1 MIRSIRLVSLLLLLT
16 FTLVPIHAQVT
27 TGIPPFGSFGGGP
40 DVINLGNLNAHLDI
54 PVLNKPGRGTNFTY
68 DLTYDSSVW
77 YPVTSGSTTSWQPV
91 GSWGWSSNSAL
102 SSGNTGYITYKMTQ
116 TICRVL
122 QEGHYLLGTDT
133 VYSNTIFYDQW
144 GTAHLFGGTYTV
156 LAGSCGNSRTS
167 TYPSLAWDNS
177 GLIAQSYGGCIT
189 TAKGGTFCPPANP
202 TGGSYSATY
211 KDRNGNE
218 ITANT
223 SGQFFDTLSS
233 STAVLT
239 VGGAGTPSSP
249 MTFTYT
255 PPGGGSAAYTVKYT
269 TFDLETNFGCNGI
282 AEYGANGTTTANL
295 VTEIDL
301 PDQVSK
307 YMFTYE
313 KTVGHTG
320 YVTGRLAS
328 ITLPTGATI
337 SYTYGNNVNG
347 ITCADGSAST
357 LTRTTPDGTWTYA
370 RTMGTGAASATLIT
384 APQLSYDSAANQ
396 TIAQFQGIYP
406 TQSDTYQGSAPSF
419 TTLPINESTL
429 QTSNLLQE
437 VQTCYNASASP
448 CPGTAI
454 TTLPIQGRTVITS
467 VAGPGKLW
475 SEHEDG
481 YNTNGLQTLSE
492 DFDFSP
498 SPPGTL
504 LQQTKISYATL
515 GASLTGFPQTVEVLN
530 TATNIYSRQDTAYDG
545 ATLTCVSGAPQHDD
559 TDFPCTF
566 NTRGNATSVTTYT
579 TPSVPSGGIT
589 KNFTYDSTGNL
600 LTAQLNCCELKTWVY
615 STKTSYAYPDSVT
628 SGLSS
633 PQLSTTATYDL
644 NMGLTLTSTDP
655 NGLVT
660 TNTYDNMGRPLT
672 STVGTNP
679 ATTFTY
685 NDFNNSSSFTAWTVQ
700 VCAPVQGTNEACQKT
715 IADSQGRV
723 VTSQLLDASNNLY
736 SATDTQY
743 DAWGR
748 AYKVGNP
755 YTTSSAYWTQTNFDA
770 LSRAVKTTL
779 QDGSV
784 STSLYTDNTV
794 TTTDPVGKQRKGVV
808 DGLGRLTSVYEPDP
822 TNGNSLT
829 LQTSY
834 SYNVLNQLTQV
845 TQGSQTRTYAYD
857 ALGRLNSASTPE
869 GGTACY
875 GTYSGSTCQ
884 ANGYDSWNNLLYR
897 TDARGVVTNYLY
909 DTLNRLVGITYPTVP
924 TGVAP
929 MPNVC
934 KANGASNN
942 NANVCFTYGTSAASY
957 NNGLPLTMTD
967 ASGSENYSY
976 NSLEQTTQLQKV
988 VSGKTYTTS
997 YAYNLANE
1005 LTQVTYPS
1013 GRVVLQG
1020 FDAVGRLCAVGTTGS
1035 TCSSGT
1041 TYTNGFTYN
1050 AAQQPTAFNYGNGVA
1065 ASFGYSPD
1073 RLQLTSLS
1081 YGKSGTT
1088 LFGLTY
1094 SYGSSG
1100 SNDGLVSSI
1109 TDTVQAGR
1117 SVSYTYDSLARLSTA
1132 LTAGSA
1138 NYPQWGL
1145 QWTYD
1150 RYANRSA
1157 QAVTAGTG
1165 APSNSVTVNS
1175 ATNQLGSPY
1184 AYDASGNM
1192 TNDGSNT
1199 LVYDGENRATSATNS
1214 STSGTYTYDGRGL
1227 RVQKVA
1233 GSTTTVYVFS
1243 GSKVIAEYDNGVAP
1257 TSPSREY
1264 VYSGATLLAK
1274 FDSTG
1279 IHYYHQ
1285 DLVSNRLV
1293 TDSSGNVAEQLGHYP
1308 YGELWYNASN
1318 DKLFFTTYERDAE
1331 SGNDYAQARYYV
1343 NRLGRFSSTDP
1354 LAGTTDDPQ
1363 SLNRYVYARDLP
1375 MMLVDPSGQDDCP
1388 QNARRKRKT
1397 EEEYY
1402 GMGMGLFPSELEEM
1416 SPVQSVEGDGC
1427 FGGGGDDA
1435 PLDGSTGDGYDY
1447 GANGLGADDDLP
1459 DLPLP
1464 QLFSTPMQVTVT
1476 ATVFDFS
1483 TSDALLMIMAAD
1495 AGDPRQVIINGLRRL
1510 LDSLITNDPNCL
1522 MFLNGKGANPEALL
1536 SSIPINH
1543 GNIGGQSVQAQTNN
1557 SNPDINSLV
1566 PTNPSITINDNGW
1579 FFTRGGVAAD
1589 GTASGT
1595 PYFQGGILLHELGH
1609 AAGVLLA
1616 DGEGVPNA
1624 SANQAINNQAIIQ
1637 HCAQTLNNLSKK

>member
-1 MIRSIRLVSLLLLLT
+1 
-16 FTLVPIHAQVT
+16 
-27 TGIPPFGSFGGGP
+27 
-40 DVINLGNLNAHLDI
+40 
-54 PVLNKPGRGTNFTY
+54 
-68 DLTYDSSVW
+68 
-77 YPVTSGSTTSWQPV
+77 
-91 GSWGWSSNSAL
+91 
-102 SSGNTGYITYKMTQ
+102 
-116 TICRVL
+116 
-122 QEGHYLLGTDT
+122 
-133 VYSNTIFYDQW
+133 
-144 GTAHLFGGTYTV
+144 
-156 LAGSCGNSRTS
+156 
-167 TYPSLAWDNS
+167 
-177 GLIAQSYGGCIT
+177 
-189 TAKGGTFCPPANP
+189 
-202 TGGSYSATY
+202 
-211 KDRNGNE
+211 
-218 ITANT
+218 
-223 SGQFFDTLSS
+223 
-233 STAVLT
+233 
-239 VGGAGTPSSP
+239 

-492 DFDFSP
+492 DFDFSA

-504 LQQTKISYATL
+504 LQQTTISYATL
-515 GASLTGFPQTVEVLN
+515 GGSLTGFPQTVEVFKSVG
-530 TATNIYSRQDTAYDG
+530 NIYYRQDTAYDG
-545 ATLTCVSGAPQHDD
+545 ATLACVTGAPQHDD

-566 NTRGNATSVTTYT
+566 HTRGNATSVTTYT
-579 TPSVPSGGIT
+579 NPSVPSGGIT

-628 SGLSS
+628 SGSS
-633 PQLSTTATYDL
+633 PLQLTTTATYDL
-644 NMGLTLTSTDP
+644 NTGLTLTSTDP
-655 NGLVT
+655 NGLIT
-660 TNTYDNMGRPLT
+660 TNTYDNMDRPLT

-685 NDFNNSSSFTAWTVQ
+685 NDYNNSGSTFTPWNVQ
-700 VCAPVQGTNEACQKT
+700 ICSPVQGTNSACLKT
-715 IADSQGRV
+715 IADSQGRA
-723 VTSQLLDASNNLY
+723 VTSQLLDASSNLY

-748 AYKVGNP
+748 AYKVSNP
-755 YTTSSAYWTQTNFDA
+755 YTTSSAYWIQTNFDA
-770 LSRAVKTTL
+770 LGRAVKVTT
-779 QDGSV
+779 QDASV
-784 STSLYTDNTV
+784 STSSYTDNAV

-808 DGLGRLTSVYEPDP
+808 DSLGRLTSVYEPDP

-829 LQTSY
+829 LQTSF

-845 TQGSQTRTYAYD
+845 IQGSQTRTYAYD

-869 GGTACY
+869 SGAVCY
-875 GTYSGSTCQ
+875 GTLSSGTCQ
-884 ANGYDSWNNLLYR
+884 ANGYDSWDNLLYR

-909 DTLNRLVGITYPTVP
+909 DSLNRLVGITYPTVP

-934 KANGASNN
+934 KVNGATNN
-942 NANVCFTYGTSAASY
+942 NANVCFTYGISAASY
-957 NNGLPLTMTD
+957 NNGLPLSMTD
-967 ASGSENYSY
+967 ASGSESYTY
-976 NSLEQTTQLQKV
+976 NSLEQMVQVQKV
-988 VSGKTYTTS
+988 IGSTTYTTS
-997 YAYNLANE
+997 YAHNFASE
-1005 LTQVTYPS
+1005 LTQITYPS
-1013 GRVVLQG
+1013 GRVVLQNY
-1020 FDAVGRLCAVGTTGS
+1020 DAVGRQCAVGTTGS

-1041 TYTNGFTYN
+1041 TYASGFTYN

-1081 YGKSGTT
+1081 YAKSGTT
-1088 LFGLTY
+1088 LFGLSY
-1094 SYGSSG
+1094 SYGTSG
-1100 SNDGLVSSI
+1100 SNDGLISGI
-1109 TDTVQAGR
+1109 TDSVQAGR

-1132 LTAGSA
+1132 LTTGSA
-1138 NYPQWGL
+1138 SYPQWGL
-1145 QWTYD
+1145 SWTYD

-1157 QAVTAGTG
+1157 QTVTAGTG
-1165 APSNSVTVNS
+1165 VPSNSVTVS
-1175 ATNQLGSPY
+1175 PTTNQLGSPY

-1214 STSGTYTYDGRGL
+1214 STSGAYTYDGRGL

-1243 GSKVIAEYDNGVAP
+1243 GSKAIAEYDNGAAP
-1257 TSPSREY
+1257 TAPSREY

-1279 IHYYHQ
+1279 THYYHQ
-1285 DLVSNRLV
+1285 DLVSNRMV

-1308 YGELWYNASN
+1308 YGESWYNASN

-1343 NRLGRFSSTDP
+1343 SRLGRFSSTDP
-1354 LAGTTDDPQ
+1354 LAGNTSDPQ

-1388 QNARRKRKT
+1388 KSTRRKRQT
-1397 EEEYY
+1397 EEEYS
-1402 GMGMGLFPSELEEM
+1402 GMGMGLLPSELEEM
-1416 SPVQSVEGDGC
+1416 FPLQGDDGDGC
-1427 FGGGGDDA
+1427 FGGGGDSGGGDYGGDYGGGYGY
-1435 PLDGSTGDGYDY
+1435 DGSDTGDIPIDP
-1447 GANGLGADDDLP
+1447 ASLLDLNLT
-1459 DLPLP
+1459 LP
-1464 QLFSTPMQVTVT
+1464 TTTVQVT
-1476 ATVFDFS
+1476 ASPFDFS
-1483 TSDALLMIMAAD
+1483 ETDAIMMDMLFSDPSQNSIIDNARNQARLLLSDPDCAKFLKGLIALINGIANDKVSLDNFLKGFDSLTIVPTP
-1495 AGDPRQVIINGLRRL
+1495 AGDPGVGFNTIAHVDQ
-1510 LDSLITNDPNCL
+1510 
-1522 MFLNGKGANPEALL
+1522 
-1536 SSIPINH
+1536 
-1543 GNIGGQSVQAQTNN
+1543 IGMGWTIHV
-1557 SNPDINSLV
+1557 DV
-1566 PTNPSITINDNGW
+1566 PTFPTLGST
-1579 FFTRGGVAAD
+1579 
-1589 GTASGT
+1589 
-1595 PYFQGGILLHELGH
+1595 LLHEDFHTILFGQTDQGLAH
-1609 AAGVLLA
+1609 NIWNSTGTSGPDPASFSTQAASTYNG
-1616 DGEGVPNA
+1616 NA
-1624 SANQAINNQAIIQ
+1624 FRKYCNPR
-1637 HCAQTLNNLSKK
+1637 KK